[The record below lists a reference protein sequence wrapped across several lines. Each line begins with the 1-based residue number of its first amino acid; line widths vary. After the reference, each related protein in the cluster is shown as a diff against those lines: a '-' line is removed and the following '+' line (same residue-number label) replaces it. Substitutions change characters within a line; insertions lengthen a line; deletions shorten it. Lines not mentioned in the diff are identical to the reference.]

1 MMYMNKRVKEL
12 RCSLELNQKD
22 FGERLGITKS
32 AISNIETGRF
42 NVTDTM
48 LKLMCS
54 EFNVREE
61 WLKTGEGNMYNNP
74 VENELIKQA
83 ATLLGRH
90 DVGFEAL
97 VETYSKLSET
107 NKEILLKTGID
118 FFECLS
124 AKLGKRKEDNKNNA
138 SDNEIVD

>member
-1 MMYMNKRVKEL
+1 MNKRVKEL

-48 LKLMCS
+48 LKLICS

-61 WLKTGEGNMYNNP
+61 WLKTGEGNMHNNP

-83 ATLLGRH
+83 AILLGRH

-107 NKEILLKTGID
+107 NREILFKTGMD
-118 FFECLS
+118 FFECLT
-124 AKLGKRKEDNKNNA
+124 AKLKNQEKSARRTN
-138 SDNEIVD
+138 SN